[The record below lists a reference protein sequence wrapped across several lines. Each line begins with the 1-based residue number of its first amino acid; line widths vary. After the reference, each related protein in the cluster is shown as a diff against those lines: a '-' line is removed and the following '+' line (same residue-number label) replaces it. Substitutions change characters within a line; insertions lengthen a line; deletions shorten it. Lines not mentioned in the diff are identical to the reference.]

1 VKQHIGFIGAGMMGS
16 GICKN
21 LLKAGY
27 PLSVVAHRNRGPI
40 DELVKLGAKEV
51 ASTAELAKVA
61 DVIMLCVDRAE
72 TVEQIFAGL
81 SPTLRSG
88 QLVIDVTT
96 GKPDSAK
103 ALAARLAARDVTYV
117 DAPVVGAPSHAAAG
131 QLGTLVGADAATFE
145 RVKPILDSYSA
156 QVSLFGPVGAGITGK
171 LLNNF
176 LTQGTCQL
184 IVQAYR
190 AARRHGVDW
199 EKLYNIM
206 LQGAARSGSLERII
220 GNALQGNF
228 KGQQFSI
235 ANAAKDIDYSGAL
248 LAGDADGARL
258 QAAVLAALKRPV
270 EAGLGDRFVSE
281 MLDPE
286 LEQKAKA

>member
-1 VKQHIGFIGAGMMGS
+1 VKEHIGFIGAGMMGS

-21 LLKAGY
+21 LLRAGY
-27 PLSVVAHRNRGPI
+27 RLSVVAHRNRGPI
-40 DELVKLGAKEV
+40 DELVKLGAKEA
-51 ASTAELAKVA
+51 ASTADLAKAA

-72 TVEQIFAGL
+72 TVEQIFSGL
-81 SPTLRSG
+81 SPILRSG

-103 ALAARLAARDVTYV
+103 ALAKQLAAKGVTYV

-131 QLGTLVGADAATFE
+131 KLGTLVGADAATFE

-156 QVSLFGPVGAGITGK
+156 QVSLFGPTGAGITAK

-199 EKLYNIM
+199 EKLYSIM

-220 GNALQGNF
+220 GSALQGNF

-235 ANAAKDIDYSGAL
+235 ANAAKDIDYSAAL
-248 LAGDADGARL
+248 LASDADGARL

-286 LEQKAKA
+286 VEHKAKG